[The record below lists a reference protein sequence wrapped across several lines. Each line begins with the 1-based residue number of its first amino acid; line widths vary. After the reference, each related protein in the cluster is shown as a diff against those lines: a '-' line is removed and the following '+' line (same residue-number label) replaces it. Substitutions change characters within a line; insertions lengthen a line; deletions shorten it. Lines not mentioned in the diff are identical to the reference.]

1 MQVAAPWGRPLLYFL
16 FLASTP
22 NSYDCAF
29 RFNKYFL
36 ETKKTMARTT
46 SAMITIL
53 MYSPY
58 SMILSLRCS
67 SGTMEW
73 R

>member
-36 ETKKTMARTT
+36 ETKKTMARMT

-53 MYSPY
+53 M
-58 SMILSLRCS
+58 
-67 SGTMEW
+67 
-73 R
+73 